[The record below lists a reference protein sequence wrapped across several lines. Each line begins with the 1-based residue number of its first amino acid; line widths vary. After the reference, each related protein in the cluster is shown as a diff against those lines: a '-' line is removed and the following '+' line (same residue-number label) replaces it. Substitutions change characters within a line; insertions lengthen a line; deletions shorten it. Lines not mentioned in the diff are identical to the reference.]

1 MKHALDAPLVAVPG
15 PVAHLTGD
23 AQVELSGAHT
33 AAHVAPRGDQLD
45 EVLRTLPRTLRDLAS
60 VLEKLGQIRAVQLDA
75 SRDMEHMC
83 GTLPA
88 PPVQPIHPRMFTV
101 KSLAEYLDVDPK
113 TVRRWKGN
121 GLLPE
126 PLTVGGVVRW
136 SPQAIEDW
144 IQTGAAK

>member
-1 MKHALDAPLVAVPG
+1 MKHAHDAPLAAVPS
-15 PVAHLTGD
+15 PVAHRPGD

-33 AAHVAPRGDQLD
+33 GAHVAPRGDQLD
-45 EVLRTLPRTLRDLAS
+45 EVLTTLPRMLRDLAS
-60 VLEKLGQIRAVQLDA
+60 VLEKLCKIRAVQLDA

-88 PPVQPIHPRMFTV
+88 PLATQIHPKLFTV

-113 TVRRWKGN
+113 TVRRWRGD

-126 PLTVGGVVRW
+126 PLTVGGVMRW